1 VPSALAGIALP
12 RGLHSISGLQ
22 PQRYPSQFTADRVLG
37 SEHKYRTWHLPLRCT
52 YPPPP
57 NLSILYPQS
66 QRRAIPFRF
75 SFLSVQHTSFAIV
88 LSYGRKIVTRV
99 HSYFTM
105 LCLSFAI
112 AAIHHAN
119 TAENC
124 QIAPQLLHPTAQG
137 TRRAGTDS
145 SKACRQHEEESDIC
159 DSKGQKVG
167 YSRSSTC
174 HGCRY

>member
-1 VPSALAGIALP
+1 MAPLITLYLPSSSESFHPLPSIAALRNSSSLFP
-12 RGLHSISGLQ
+12 
-22 PQRYPSQFTADRVLG
+22 
-37 SEHKYRTWHLPLRCT
+37 
-52 YPPPP
+52 
-57 NLSILYPQS
+57 LSI
-66 QRRAIPFRF
+66 
-75 SFLSVQHTSFAIV
+75 QHTPFAIV
-88 LSYGRKIVTRV
+88 LFYGRKIVTRV
-99 HSYFTM
+99 HSYFTILFREM
-105 LCLSFAI
+105 PSSSSAI

>member
-1 VPSALAGIALP
+1 VDCTPFLAYNHKDILP
-12 RGLHSISGLQ
+12 NLPPTGSW
-22 PQRYPSQFTADRVLG
+22 G

-88 LSYGRKIVTRV
+88 LFYGRKIVTRV
-99 HSYFTM
+99 HSYFIM

-112 AAIHHAN
+112 AAIHYAN

-145 SKACRQHEEESDIC
+145 SKACRQHEEESGIC

-167 YSRSSTC
+167 YS
-174 HGCRY
+174 